1 MGHPYP
7 PQPLAASA
15 NSPWQT
21 TGGILPDG
29 RQMLAGW
36 RPPTPMA
43 NGVPSATP
51 GTLEQKQ
58 ESTEANQ
65 VDSNN
70 DRTQKLTNE
79 IKDTNKDSSLSGAG
93 VCEQKGTGIKL
104 FGVFRYFL

>member
-1 MGHPYP
+1 
-7 PQPLAASA
+7 
-15 NSPWQT
+15 
-21 TGGILPDG
+21 
-29 RQMLAGW
+29 
-36 RPPTPMA
+36 MA